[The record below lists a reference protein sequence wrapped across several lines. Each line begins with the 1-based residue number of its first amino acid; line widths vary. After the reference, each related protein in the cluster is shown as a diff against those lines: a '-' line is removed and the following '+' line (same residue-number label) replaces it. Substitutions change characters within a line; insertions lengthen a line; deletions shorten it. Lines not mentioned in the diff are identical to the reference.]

1 MKYYRDWA
9 TSKKRSRI
17 YARKAWYIKGVRMS
31 EECIFCRIIAGEIP
45 ADIVYQDED
54 FLAFRDIMPKAPTHV
69 LVIPKTHVTS
79 TAELTDG
86 QEELAGRL
94 IIIAKNLAE
103 KEGIAKK
110 GYRLVINCGSEGGQ
124 IVPHL
129 HLHLIGGRQMDAKL
143 G

>member
-1 MKYYRDWA
+1 
-9 TSKKRSRI
+9 
-17 YARKAWYIKGVRMS
+17 MS

-129 HLHLIGGRQMDAKL
+129 HLHLIGGRQMDARL

>member
-1 MKYYRDWA
+1 MA
-9 TSKKRSRI
+9 E
-17 YARKAWYIKGVRMS
+17 G
-31 EECIFCRIIAGEIP
+31 CIFCRIIAGEIP
-45 ADIVYQDED
+45 ADIVYQDQD

-79 TAELTDG
+79 AAELTDG
-86 QEELAGRL
+86 QKELAGRL

-103 KEGIAKK
+103 KEGIARR
-110 GYRLVINCGSEGGQ
+110 GYRLVINCGAEGGQ
-124 IVPHL
+124 VVPHL